1 MRAYSGGT
9 VKPRQRM
16 SATSSRAWRSARM
29 WSLFT
34 GRKVEGAGAPR
45 PVRGS
50 CGGESR
56 RAEGLGR
63 RSARPEPASHPP
75 ISRRWSPGRVHP
87 ARLGHDM
94 RVRSSHDMPMRPA
107 VARQGRGHHAH
118 VRPGRSPACARWRHG
133 SPCSPLAA
141 WHPWPACRGLAGTRC
156 CTPPSV
162 PTSTGGCAP
171 PSQAS
176 RRLPPRARPAD
187 PGHCFLLPSRRTVL
201 LLARRSHMGY
211 GLGCDDR
218 VEDGSILHHGP
229 TASWRAGRPT
239 SFLRGVLLFV
249 QDATDRRG
257 AGHHPKVCIGVE
269 S

>member
-1 MRAYSGGT
+1 
-9 VKPRQRM
+9 
-16 SATSSRAWRSARM
+16 M

>member
-75 ISRRWSPGRVHP
+75 ISRRRSPGRVHP

-141 WHPWPACRGLAGTRC
+141 WHPWPACRGLAGTRR

-176 RRLPPRARPAD
+176 RRSHPEHGRLILVTVSSCRADGPSCSWPAEVIWGVD
-187 PGHCFLLPSRRTVL
+187 WGAMIESR
-201 LLARRSHMGY
+201 M
-211 GLGCDDR
+211 
-218 VEDGSILHHGP
+218 GSILHHGP

-239 SFLRGVLLFV
+239 SFLLGVLLFA

-257 AGHHPKVCIGVE
+257 AGHHPKVRIGVE